1 MKKSLQNTSIY
12 KKKKKKTQLTK
23 KKKKILIKKTKKKKT
38 RLTEEK
44 ENVLLKNT
52 EILNACKNFSQKTW
66 EMTQKQLSKHIKP
79 KTSESQNKKLVK
91 QT

>member
-12 KKKKKKTQLTK
+12 KK
-23 KKKKILIKKTKKKKT
+23 KKKKT

-66 EMTQKQLSKHIKP
+66 KMTQKQLSKHIKP

>member
-12 KKKKKKTQLTK
+12 KKKKKKTH
-23 KKKKILIKKTKKKKT
+23 
-38 RLTEEK
+38 LTEEK

-52 EILNACKNFSQKTW
+52 EILNACKNFSQKLYYKNQKTW

>member
-12 KKKKKKTQLTK
+12 KKKKKK
-23 KKKKILIKKTKKKKT
+23 KKKT
-38 RLTEEK
+38 RLTQEK
-44 ENVLLKNT
+44 QNVLLKNT
-52 EILNACKNFSQKTW
+52 EILNACKNFSQKLYYKNQKTW

>member
-1 MKKSLQNTSIY
+1 MKKRLQNTSIY
-12 KKKKKKTQLTK
+12 KK
-23 KKKKILIKKTKKKKT
+23 KKKKT

-52 EILNACKNFSQKTW
+52 EILNACKNFSQKLYYKNQKTW

>member
-12 KKKKKKTQLTK
+12 KKKKTSCLTDKKGK
-23 KKKKILIKKTKKKKT
+23 
-38 RLTEEK
+38 
-44 ENVLLKNT
+44 VLLKNT
-52 EILNACKNFSQKTW
+52 EILNACKNFSQKLYYKNQKTC

-79 KTSESQNKKLVK
+79 KISESRNKKLIK

>member
-12 KKKKKKTQLTK
+12 KK
-23 KKKKILIKKTKKKKT
+23 KKKKT

-52 EILNACKNFSQKTW
+52 EILNACKNFSQKLYYKNQKTW